1 MQEAPA
7 TSTGT
12 VQPQE
17 ESGGFPPFKTETF
30 PSQFFWL
37 VICFAVLFV
46 VLWRIAGP
54 RIGAAI
60 QARKDRIES
69 DLAAAA
75 KHKESAEAALSAYN
89 TALADAKTRAAKL
102 AEENRQAINAE
113 VEDAKAKADAE
124 ARAATTDAENRIATL
139 RQKAGRDVDAAA
151 ESAAAA
157 IVSRLIGETVST
169 EEAADAV
176 KAVRS

>member
-1 MQEAPA
+1 MQAAPA
-7 TSTGT
+7 TSMGT
-12 VQPQE
+12 VQPHT
-17 ESGGFPPFKTETF
+17 SGGFPPFKTESF

-60 QARKDRIES
+60 QARKDRIDG

-75 KHKESAEAALSAYN
+75 QHKEDAEAALGAYSS
-89 TALADAKTRAAKL
+89 ALAEAKANAAKL
-102 AEENRQAINAE
+102 AEQNRQAMNAE
-113 VEDAKAKADAE
+113 VEKAKAAAE
-124 ARAATTDAENRIATL
+124 AEAKAATTEAEKRISAL
-139 RQKAGRDVDAAA
+139 RTQAGHDIDAAA
-151 ESAAAA
+151 VSAAAE
-157 IVSRLIGETVST
+157 IVSRLIGETVT
-169 EEAADAV
+169 TDEAADAV